1 MPGIEEYSDTL
12 DSGKSKFLFEIGV
25 LGVEEYSDTIHP
37 KLLIGVFLLKENF
50 TEIEDLRSI

>member
-25 LGVEEYSDTIHP
+25 LGVEEYSDTLNP
-37 KLLIGVFLLKENF
+37 KLLIGVFLLKN
-50 TEIEDLRSI
+50 LQK